1 MNCSLCNDASG
12 ESTVLVLDRL
22 DGEPRELELSLCG
35 ECEAGLV
42 AEDWIEAVGTP
53 AEI

>member
-1 MNCSLCNDASG
+1 MICSLCNDTPCEA
-12 ESTVLVLDRL
+12 TVLVLDRL
-22 DGEPRELELSLCG
+22 DGEHRELELCLCG

-53 AEI
+53 AEV